1 MFWLLASGFWLPL
14 RVFFLNVPLATFLF
28 FSLPCG
34 LSLLVA
40 IRRFVFHNCS
50 RFRVLKQS
58 YAERT
63 HMDQFT
69 LSLIVVAIFGIWI
82 FNSLNVLREY
92 ERGVIFRIGRLL
104 TEPKGPGLIWVLW
117 PIDRIVRVSLR
128 TITMD
133 VPTQDVI
140 TEDNVTVKVNA
151 VVYFRVVDPARAIV
165 EVENYLYATSQ
176 LAQTTLRS
184 VLGEVGLDDL
194 LSKREKL
201 NQRLQEILDQHTDPW
216 GIKVALVE
224 IKGVD
229 LPENMQRAMA
239 RQAEAERE
247 KRAKIIHAQGE
258 FEASQRLSDAAG
270 IIEGRPVALQLRYL
284 QTLTEIGMEKNTTIV
299 FPLPIDILDYFSKD
313 RGKKGA

>member
-1 MFWLLASGFWLPL
+1 MSNLQ
-14 RVFFLNVPLATFLF
+14 
-28 FSLPCG
+28 
-34 LSLLVA
+34 LLVV
-40 IRRFVFHNCS
+40 ILVI
-50 RFRVLKQS
+50 
-58 YAERT
+58 
-63 HMDQFT
+63 
-69 LSLIVVAIFGIWI
+69 IVIWVS
-82 FNSLNVLREY
+82 NSLNVLREY

-104 TEPKGPGLIWVLW
+104 ADPKGPGLIWLFW

-140 TEDNVTVKVNA
+140 TSDNVTVKVNA
-151 VVYFRVVDPARAIV
+151 VVYFRVVDPRRAIV

-194 LSKREKL
+194 LSKREVL
-201 NQRLQEILDQHTDPW
+201 NQRLQEILDTHTDAW

-224 IKGVD
+224 LKGVD
-229 LPENMQRAMA
+229 LPESMQRAMA

-247 KRAKIIHAQGE
+247 KRAKVIHAQGE
-258 FEASQRLSDAAG
+258 FEASQRLAEAAAV
-270 IIEGRPVALQLRYL
+270 ISSQPVALQLRYL

-299 FPLPIDILDYFSKD
+299 FPLPIDILDYFSKA
-313 RGKKGA
+313 RGKA